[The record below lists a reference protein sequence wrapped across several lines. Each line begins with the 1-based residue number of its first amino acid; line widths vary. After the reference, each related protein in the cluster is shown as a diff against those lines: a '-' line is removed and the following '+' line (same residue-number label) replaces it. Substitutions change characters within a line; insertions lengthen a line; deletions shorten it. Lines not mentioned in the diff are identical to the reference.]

1 MTVTSAPTGSRTVSP
16 ESACVSR
23 LSPTADGVTAGVTA
37 AEGKAVVGVGR
48 GPAEAGAVVGVGP
61 VLAQAVLAEAEL
73 AAAAAS
79 PDWAVAQPAMPAS
92 PRAAMAAA
100 AGTHVRYM
108 YCLTRATGLWFR
120 LALTLLNG
128 DERGARAVT

>member
-1 MTVTSAPTGSRTVSP
+1 M
-16 ESACVSR
+16 
-23 LSPTADGVTAGVTA
+23 AGVTA

-48 GPAEAGAVVGVGP
+48 GPAEAGAVVGVGRG
-61 VLAQAVLAEAEL
+61 LAQAVLAEAEL
-73 AAAAAS
+73 AGAAAS

-92 PRAAMAAA
+92 ARAAMAAA

-120 LALTLLNG
+120 LALRRSSVLTIATAFTALQVRTKLS
-128 DERGARAVT
+128 